1 MKKNKKSLAAFS
13 KKAVSILL
21 IASMSM
27 SLAACGENNDAK
39 ESKITTAE
47 KLGTEEPVTVT
58 TGFVEPDI
66 DIDPGAVITTTE
78 TEAQTTT
85 ETETVTETETETE
98 TSTEAQQP
106 QGKYTYTIYGDI
118 TISMDINVD
127 DYIIVSDEGQSILS
141 LYRLASDL
149 GWLSL
154 GKYGKD
160 EVAAS
165 DDPKVYAPDWWS
177 YSNGTLWTVISPS
190 YYGDIMG
197 NEKAGYDNHQISNYY
212 IQFSTIGEVKPY
224 YSHDERTS
232 DPNHNDVS
240 IDIGRHYPDATYLI
254 TGYKTLAS
262 RDDIVLLAYLFWY
275 MPQHCGEASSL
286 CEQLSVNGWG
296 QGGHA
301 NIIKLP

>member
-1 MKKNKKSLAAFS
+1 MIRHNKKWFSAFS
-13 KKAVSILL
+13 KKIISFALVSVMTL
-21 IASMSM
+21 
-27 SLAACGENNDAK
+27 SLAACGDKKDEPKDTQK
-39 ESKITTAE
+39 ETGTETGITTVE
-47 KLGTEEPVTVT
+47 KLGTEEPATVT

-66 DIDPGAVITTTE
+66 DIDSGATITT
-78 TEAQTTT
+78 Q
-85 ETETVTETETETE
+85 TETETE
-98 TSTEAQQP
+98 TEAQQP

-141 LYRLASDL
+141 LYRLAGDL

-165 DDPKVYAPDWWS
+165 DDPKVYAPGWWS
-177 YSNGTLWTVISPS
+177 YSNGTLWTVINPS

-232 DPNHNDVS
+232 NPNHNDVS

-296 QGGHA
+296 QGGNA